1 LAEAESLQEDRVTV
15 VGKRKEPRKDIK
27 LPVRIFGTDSSGQI
41 FSEKAFTVNVS
52 REGAEL
58 SGVTAQPNVDEIVG
72 VTYNQA
78 KGHFRVRWVGPAGSP
93 KGGHIGLLNLSPEKA
108 LWDFP
113 LPAPTADT
121 SVSRMQDRRKHPR
134 MKSVNSVEIYHGGQT
149 APVRARTADISLGGC
164 FVEMPNTLE
173 KGATL
178 KLALWVKD
186 TKLWAQAKVITS
198 TPGYGIGVQFTAMSD
213 MERHQL
219 EQFLESIIRISI

>member
-1 LAEAESLQEDRVTV
+1 MLQEDLVTV

-27 LPVRIFGTDSSGQI
+27 VPVRVFGTDSSGQI

-58 SGVTAQPNVDEIVG
+58 SGVHAQPKVDEIIC
-72 VTYNQA
+72 VTYGQT
-78 KGHFRVRWVGPAGSP
+78 KVHFRVRWVGSP
-93 KGGHIGLLNLSPEKA
+93 GGPKSGHIGLLNLTPEKA
-108 LWDFP
+108 FWDFP
-113 LPAPTADT
+113 LPPPTVDA
-121 SVSRMQDRRKHPR
+121 SVGMHERRKHQR

-149 APVRARTADISLGGC
+149 SPVRARTADISLGGC
-164 FVEMPNTLE
+164 FVEMPNPLE

-178 KLALWVKD
+178 KLALWVRD

-213 MERHQL
+213 MERQQL
-219 EQFLESIIRISI
+219 EQFLESIVRIPI

>member
-1 LAEAESLQEDRVTV
+1 VTV

-27 LPVRIFGTDSSGQI
+27 VPVRIFGTDSGGQI

-58 SGVTAQPNVDEIVG
+58 SGVTAQPKVEEIVG
-72 VTYNQA
+72 LTYGQV

-93 KGGHIGLLNLSPEKA
+93 KSGHVGLLNLTPEKP

-121 SVSRMQDRRKHPR
+121 SVSGLQDRRKNPR
-134 MKSVNSVEIYHGGQT
+134 MKSVNSVEIYQEEQA
-149 APVRARTADISLGGC
+149 APLRARTADISLGGC
-164 FVEMPNTLE
+164 FVEMPNPLE

-213 MERHQL
+213 MERRQL
-219 EQFLESIIRISI
+219 AQFLDSIVRISI

>member
-1 LAEAESLQEDRVTV
+1 MLLQEDRVTV

-27 LPVRIFGTDSSGQI
+27 VPVRIFGTDSSGQI

-58 SGVTAQPNVDEIVG
+58 SGVHAQPNVDEIIG
-72 VTYNQA
+72 LTYGQV
-78 KGHFRVRWVGPAGSP
+78 KGHFRVRWVGPPGSP
-93 KGGHIGLLNLSPEKA
+93 KSGHIGLLNLSPEKA

-113 LPAPTADT
+113 LPAPTVDT
-121 SVSRMQDRRKHPR
+121 SVGSMQDRRKHPR
-134 MKSVNSVEIYHGGQT
+134 MKSANSVEIYPSGQT
-149 APVRARTADISLGGC
+149 APIRAQTADISLGGC
-164 FVEMPNTLE
+164 FVEMTNTLE

-178 KLALWVKD
+178 KLALWVRD

-219 EQFLESIIRISI
+219 GQLLESITRIPI